1 MTDNAPVAGR
11 RRRPW
16 ADSRGRYVAPT
27 LMLAI
32 AANPSTSTARP
43 CGDDPFYVSPVGL
56 TCSEH
61 AVLAVSC
68 EEFGSVGLS
77 ENDVSDLLRNCPH
90 ACGSSTSGIDDDC
103 DGDGRTTSE
112 RRLQNDACYTGCQDD
127 PSYRSTFGLACEN
140 HQILDCESFLDVGF
154 TEWEVFD
161 LIVSCPCSCRIPCG
175 TLTEAPSTSPS
186 SAPTEDFY
194 RCTDPTCQDD
204 PNYQSKLGLTCDK
217 HARFDC
223 TTMDAINYSEEEIS
237 ELINR
242 CPCSCRTMCD
252 YEKSS
257 SPSSRPFIHVD
268 ASSSP
273 SSRPSILVDAS
284 TSPSSR
290 PSIDASMIPSYN
302 RVVEESSRPS
312 PELATESPSDL
323 RASEAP
329 SSVQWSK
336 IPSMNPTHTPITF
349 DQTPSP
355 SISIENL
362 ISSVKL
368 QASKQAVDALL
379 RVRQRKPSTEIPSPS
394 PISAPF
400 TGNMPSSLPL
410 ASREPSGEPSRTPIL
425 SHGPPGKPSSVPSL
439 PPSATPDIPTR
450 PPSNPIP
457 PNMVA
462 LLPKDSPTCRCVDFV
477 PAGEEKWYVIRESFD
492 CVWFSNRDYCERY
505 GDSYVKFEHTANTA
519 CCVCGGGVE
528 GCAQSSE
535 SSAPS
540 AAPSNAP
547 TPSPTVGSTTEAKEV
562 PSQFPMAA
570 PTTLAVLGTL
580 RISERVKEPI
590 VAHTEI
596 EGSTIISNTE
606 AGDASTRSADDS
618 VSKAVPVL
626 TTLLTLTMVGCA
638 VYVLS
643 KKHPGRFETL
653 HGRVQ
658 CVFGRM
664 DTILRVARGAINDDD
679 SIQSTKSAVTFAKD
693 LVTVIPMPSP
703 IPMQRC
709 VSFADSVGKELV
721 TELRPQSS
729 RGPSKSLD
737 ETDNYLMDDDPV
749 DDDLVVVDDLESS
762 SRSTTSEDDDT
773 NTCSSSS
780 TAEGTFDS
788 ADDSTVD
795 SYDTWMSRSGR
806 TTLRV
811 HVGSA
816 QVEIPL
822 PRMLSSP

>member
-1 MTDNAPVAGR
+1 
-11 RRRPW
+11 
-16 ADSRGRYVAPT
+16 
-27 LMLAI
+27 MLAI
-32 AANPSTSTARP
+32 AATPSPSTARP

-77 ENDVSDLLRNCPH
+77 EDDVSDLLRNCPH
-90 ACGSSTSGIDDDC
+90 ACGISMPGIDYDC
-103 DGDGRTTSE
+103 DGDGRTTSSE
-112 RRLQNDACYTGCQDD
+112 RRLQNDACYTGCRDD

-223 TTMDAINYSEEEIS
+223 TTMDAIGFSEEEIS

-252 YEKSS
+252 YEESS
-257 SPSSRPFIHVD
+257 SPSSRPSIAASASPSSRPSIAASASPSSRPSID

-273 SSRPSILVDAS
+273 SSRPSIATS
-284 TSPSSR
+284 SSPSSSR
-290 PSIDASMIPSYN
+290 M
-302 RVVEESSRPS
+302 VEESSRPS
-312 PELATESPSDL
+312 PELAIESPSDL
-323 RASEAP
+323 GASEAP
-329 SSVQWSK
+329 PSVQWSK
-336 IPSMNPTHTPITF
+336 IQSTNPTQSPITF

-355 SISIENL
+355 SISIEKSF
-362 ISSVKL
+362 SSVKL
-368 QASKQAVDALL
+368 QASKHAVDALL

-394 PISAPF
+394 PISQ
-400 TGNMPSSLPL
+400 PS
-410 ASREPSGEPSRTPIL
+410 
-425 SHGPPGKPSSVPSL
+425 
-439 PPSATPDIPTR
+439 
-450 PPSNPIP
+450 PSN
-457 PNMVA
+457 MVT
-462 LLPKDSPTCRCVDFV
+462 LLPTDSPTCGCVDFV
-477 PAGEEKWYVIRESFD
+477 PVGEEKWYVIRESFD
-492 CVWFSNRDYCERY
+492 CLWFSNGDYCERY
-505 GDSYVKFEHTANTA
+505 GDSYVKFEYTANTA

-547 TPSPTVGSTTEAKEV
+547 TPSPTVRPTTEATEA
-562 PSQFPMAA
+562 PSKFPTTA
-570 PTTLAVLGTL
+570 PTMSAVLGTL

-590 VAHTEI
+590 VAHPEI
-596 EGSTIISNTE
+596 EGSTIISNIE
-606 AGDASTRSADDS
+606 AGDASTRSAHER

-653 HGRVQ
+653 RGRVQ
-658 CVFGRM
+658 CAFGRI
-664 DTILRVARGAINDDD
+664 DTMLREARGAVNDDD

-709 VSFADSVGKELV
+709 VSFADSVGGELV
-721 TELRPQSS
+721 TELRPKSS
-729 RGPSKSLD
+729 PGPSTSLD
-737 ETDNYLMDDDPV
+737 ETYNYLMDDDLVV
-749 DDDLVVVDDLESS
+749 DDDLESL

-773 NTCSSSS
+773 NTCSSGS
-780 TAEGTFDS
+780 TAEGTLDS

-795 SYDTWMSRSGR
+795 SYDTWLSRSDR

-822 PRMLSSP
+822 PRMLSHDM

>member
-32 AANPSTSTARP
+32 AANMSPSTARP

-77 ENDVSDLLRNCPH
+77 EGDVSDLLQNCPH
-90 ACGSSTSGIDDDC
+90 ACGILVSGIDDDC
-103 DGDGRTTSE
+103 DGSGRTTSE
-112 RRLQNDACYTGCQDD
+112 RRLQTEACYTGCRDD

-223 TTMDAINYSEEEIS
+223 TTMGAINYSEEEIS
-237 ELINR
+237 ELIDR

-252 YEKSS
+252 YEKNS
-257 SPSSRPFIHVD
+257 SPSSRPSID

-273 SSRPSILVDAS
+273 SSRPSIDASSSPSSRPSMDAS

-290 PSIDASMIPSYN
+290 PSMDASMSPSSRPSIDASTSPSSRQSMDASTSPSYS
-302 RVVEESSRPS
+302 RSRPS

-329 SSVQWSK
+329 LSVQWSK
-336 IPSMNPTHTPITF
+336 IPSMNPTQSPITF
-349 DQTPSP
+349 DQTTSP

-394 PISAPF
+394 PISTPS
-400 TGNMPSSLPL
+400 TGNMPWSLPP
-410 ASREPSGEPSRTPIL
+410 AYREPPGEPSRTPIL
-425 SHGPPGKPSSVPSL
+425 SHGP
-439 PPSATPDIPTR
+439 
-450 PPSNPIP
+450 
-457 PNMVA
+457 
-462 LLPKDSPTCRCVDFV
+462 
-477 PAGEEKWYVIRESFD
+477 
-492 CVWFSNRDYCERY
+492 
-505 GDSYVKFEHTANTA
+505 
-519 CCVCGGGVE
+519 
-528 GCAQSSE
+528 
-535 SSAPS
+535 S
-540 AAPSNAP
+540 AAPSNVP
-547 TPSPTVGSTTEAKEV
+547 TPSPTVRPTTEVTEV
-562 PSQFPMAA
+562 PQFPTMA
-570 PTTLAVLGTL
+570 PTMSAVLGTL
-580 RISERVKEPI
+580 RISEREKEPI

-596 EGSTIISNTE
+596 EGSTIISNIE
-606 AGDASTRSADDS
+606 AGEDAPTRSADDS
-618 VSKAVPVL
+618 VSKAAPVL
-626 TTLLTLTMVGCA
+626 ASLLTLAMVGCA

-643 KKHPGRFETL
+643 KQQSRRFETL
-653 HGRVQ
+653 RGRLQ

-664 DTILRVARGAINDDD
+664 DTMLRIARGAVSDDD

-693 LVTVIPMPSP
+693 LVTVIPMSLP

-709 VSFADSVGKELV
+709 VSFADSVGEELV
-721 TELRPQSS
+721 TELRPQSY
-729 RGPSKSLD
+729 RGPSNSLD
-737 ETDNYLMDDDPV
+737 ETDNYRMDDDLV
-749 DDDLVVVDDLESS
+749 DDDLVVVVDDLESS

-788 ADDSTVD
+788 ADDSAVD
-795 SYDTWMSRSGR
+795 SYDDAWMGRSGR